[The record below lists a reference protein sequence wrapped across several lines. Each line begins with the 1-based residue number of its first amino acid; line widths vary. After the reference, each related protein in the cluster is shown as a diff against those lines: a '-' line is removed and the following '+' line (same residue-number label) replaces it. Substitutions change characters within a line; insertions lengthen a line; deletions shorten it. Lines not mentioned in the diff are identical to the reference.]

1 MEFKYVAYTQDR
13 GVFKDKL
20 SAPDKPDA
28 VAALGTLGYIVLKIL
43 PIRKRPQPEVLF
55 PSFFNAGPKD
65 LILLSRQIS
74 AMLSS
79 GGNLMRALE
88 LAESQASS
96 RAMRRIIVEMR
107 ETLEDGGS
115 LSDAMATHPKVFD
128 KLFVSVVQV
137 GEFTG
142 RLGPSLEQLADIL
155 ESDAEAKAKA
165 IKTMMYPMAIVGMS
179 VITLGVLMTVA
190 VPPLLLVFDQLGAET
205 PALTRAAVSMVNFVT
220 GNGLQVLLGGV
231 LFFGTISLLR
241 RIPATAAMM
250 DNILARTPLYG
261 PLTVAGDI
269 ARFSRTMSMLL
280 AAGVSVSDALTL
292 GISGCKNVM
301 VRQALLAGET
311 SLLSGHGL
319 SAELRK
325 HSVLPTM
332 FMELVTMGE
341 EGNQLPKMMADAAS
355 TFQRERDEKLETMLA
370 ALEPLSTVVVG
381 GIVAFIAFAMFV
393 PIYSGLG
400 ELGG

>member
-1 MEFKYVAYTQDR
+1 MEFTYTAYTTDR
-13 GVFKDKL
+13 GVFNDRV
-20 SAPDKPDA
+20 SAPDKTDA
-28 VAALGTLGYIVLKIL
+28 AAALATLGFIILKIS
-43 PIRKRPQPEVLF
+43 PVRRRPQIEVLF
-55 PSFFNAGPKD
+55 PSFFSAGPKD

-88 LAESQASS
+88 LAENQSRS

-107 ETLEDGGS
+107 ETLEGGGS
-115 LSDAMATHPKVFD
+115 LSDAMIAHPKIFD

-155 ESDAEAKAKA
+155 ESDQEAKAKA

-220 GNGLQVLLGGV
+220 GNGPQVLLGGV
-231 LFFGTISLLR
+231 IFFGGISTLR
-241 RIPATAAMM
+241 RIPATAAMV
-250 DNILARTPLYG
+250 DNVLSRAPLYG

-280 AAGVSVSDALTL
+280 AAGVAVSDALPL

-301 VRQALLAGET
+301 VRRALLAGEE
-311 SLLSGHGL
+311 SMLSGHGL
-319 SAELRK
+319 AVELRK
-325 HSVLPTM
+325 HPVLPSM

-355 TFQRERDEKLETMLA
+355 TFQRERDEKLGTMLA